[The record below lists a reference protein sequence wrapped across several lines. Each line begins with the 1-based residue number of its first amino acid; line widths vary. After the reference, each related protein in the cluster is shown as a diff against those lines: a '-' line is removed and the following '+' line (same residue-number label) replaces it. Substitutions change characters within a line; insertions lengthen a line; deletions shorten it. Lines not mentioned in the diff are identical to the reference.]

1 MGAVRLAGS
10 LVRYANLHGSAHPDW
25 RQGAD
30 KQPATKGVIA
40 MTKFPLIQLVR
51 IGNMWR
57 VYVDGVCRA
66 FCVNYLAAQNRAAQI
81 KTQLIAQ
88 GGAA

>member
-1 MGAVRLAGS
+1 
-10 LVRYANLHGSAHPDW
+10 
-25 RQGAD
+25 
-30 KQPATKGVIA
+30 